1 MADQTI
7 YEREG
12 YLSRRNYL
20 ETLADEYGLEAET
33 VFSMASILGPNEDFD
48 GLITALQDIVDGQY

>member
-1 MADQTI
+1 MRDQTV

>member
-7 YEREG
+7 YEREW

>member
-1 MADQTI
+1 MADQTV